1 MAIST
6 TRQDMR
12 SRWSR
17 HCFWSSNVLS
27 LARWMDCNALLIS
40 LTIMSHDFVLLFVEV
55 VEVVEVVVVVV
66 DEDEDEVDCFL
77 LPRSFL
83 LHWVKEDYE

>member
-1 MAIST
+1 MMSY
-6 TRQDMR
+6 DY
-12 SRWSR
+12 
-17 HCFWSSNVLS
+17 
-27 LARWMDCNALLIS
+27 ALLFE
-40 LTIMSHDFVLLFVEV
+40 LFELFVEIL
-55 VEVVEVVVVVV
+55 EVLVVVVVV